1 MERCTRGKTI
11 IVSAQ
16 LSPSSAGTIAETL
29 SDGVSGRAETVLIGL
44 NWTLVV
50 GPLGVGLSHSPV
62 RGTSG
67 CSGLPAPG
75 SYAGQKL
82 AELAKLTKSD
92 NVFEN
97 AIGYAAINAHH
108 NRFDITGSE
117 KNGLDMVE
125 DHGERTVV
133 VGQFPGLAKRLP
145 NAAIIE
151 RDPRPGCYPEEAAET
166 LLPNAKQV
174 IITASAISNGSI
186 APLLNLS
193 KNAFVIIVG
202 PSAPLST
209 KLFDFNVNA
218 VSGYIAINTDALI
231 HTAME
236 GGAVSAMRPHGRFL
250 TLMR

>member
-16 LSPSSAGTIAETL
+16 LFPSSAGTIAETL
-29 SDGVSGRAETVLIGL
+29 SDGVSGRAEIVLIGL

-50 GPLGVGLSHSPV
+50 GPLGLGLSHSPV

-82 AELAKLTKSD
+82 AELAKLTKSY

-108 NRFDITGSE
+108 NRSDITGS
-117 KNGLDMVE
+117 KKRSRYGRRPRRE
-125 DHGERTVV
+125 DRRGRSISGPRKTIAECGDHRTRSAPRMLS
-133 VGQFPGLAKRLP
+133 GRGGGNTLTKRQ
-145 NAAIIE
+145 A
-151 RDPRPGCYPEEAAET
+151 GHYH
-166 LLPNAKQV
+166 
-174 IITASAISNGSI
+174 ASAISNGSI
-186 APLLNLS
+186 APLLDLS

-202 PSAPLST
+202 PSAPLSA

-218 VSGYIAINTDALI
+218 VSGYIAMNTDALI
-231 HTAME
+231 HTVME

>member
-1 MERCTRGKTI
+1 VTARHTLNTMD
-11 IVSAQ
+11 
-16 LSPSSAGTIAETL
+16 TIADTL
-29 SDGVSGRAETVLIGL
+29 SDGISGQAETVLIGL

-82 AELAKLTKSD
+82 AELAKLTRSE

-108 NRFDITGSE
+108 NRFNVTGSE

-125 DHGERTVV
+125 DFGEKTVV
-133 VGQFPGLAKRLP
+133 IGQFPGLAKRLP
-145 NAAIIE
+145 GAAVIE
-151 RDPRPGCYPEEAAET
+151 RNPRPGCYPEEAAET
-166 LLPNAKQV
+166 LLPKAEHV

-186 APLLNLS
+186 APLLDLAA
-193 KNAFVIIVG
+193 NAFVVIVG

-209 KLFDFNVNA
+209 KLFDFGVDA
-218 VSGYIAINTDALI
+218 ISGFVAMNTDALI

-236 GGAVSAMRPHGRFL
+236 GGAVAAMRPHGRFL
-250 TLMR
+250 TLTR